1 MKIEKAFLRSKVA
14 RRIFVLFILC
24 ALLPITILAIL
35 TYSNM
40 THQLRQQTQRE
51 LKQTSKSIG
60 MAIFERLVLIES
72 EMRMVS
78 TNLDLASA
86 INNSDEI
93 LIDQSLFNN
102 RLKGLAWLTH
112 EEQLIDVFGK
122 ISEPPVL
129 DSTAQQRISSG
140 EILLLTKPYLNGQ
153 PGIFMCIMFH
163 PQDTKK
169 GMLLAEIDPM
179 YLWFMGYE
187 NPLPS
192 ATALCILDSQ
202 ANVLFS
208 SFEENIEFPQP
219 LMLQMQSN
227 SAGQFEW
234 DYRKEQYLASFWS
247 LFLMSKFF
255 SADWKVIVFKSKVS
269 MLAPLANFKNTFPWI
284 ILITLWIVLFLSVN
298 QIRKSMIPLEKLKE
312 GTQRIAQRDFD
323 SHVDVQS
330 QDEFADLANSFNTMA
345 SRLGRQFKTLTAMV
359 DIDRAILSSLETK
372 KIVEVVNTQMRQ
384 AFPCDSVSI
393 SLMDPKSEKSV
404 QTYIHMGNPHQEE
417 HAEFFNI
424 MSEEIRAL
432 HNNPDFLFIPEEKGI
447 PSYLAPLVGKNI
459 RSLFILP
466 LFIKQSLSGIISLG
480 YSFSPDLSEEDVSQA
495 RQLADQVAV
504 ALSNARLIEELNQFN
519 LGSLTAFARAIDAK
533 SHWTAGHSERVTTI
547 ALKIG
552 KTLGLSP
559 EDLDILHKGALLHDI
574 GKIGVAYEILDKPG
588 GLIPEEREDMQKHVI
603 LGARIL
609 EPIPAYSEILPIVK
623 QHHEN
628 YDGTGYTE
636 GLAGND
642 ICLYARILAL
652 ADRFE
657 ALTSDRPYRKAWSQK
672 KAIEFAKKQ
681 AGKDFDPKVVKA
693 FLEVVT

>member
-24 ALLPITILAIL
+24 ALLPITILAII
-35 TYSNM
+35 TYSSM
-40 THQLRQQTQRE
+40 TKQLQQQTRRE
-51 LKQTSKSIG
+51 LQQTSKSMG

-78 TNLDLASA
+78 SNLDLSTEV
-86 INNSDEI
+86 NGPQTVQ
-93 LIDQSLFNN
+93 IDRSSLNN
-102 RLKGLAWLTH
+102 RFKGLVLLTH
-112 EEQLIDVFGK
+112 EGQSINLFGQ
-122 ISEPPVL
+122 ISDPPVL
-129 DSTAQQRISSG
+129 DFTDKQKIFSG
-140 EILLLTKPYLNGQ
+140 ETLILTKPFSNDQ
-153 PGIFMCIMFH
+153 SRIFMCSAFD
-163 PQDTKK
+163 PQDEKK
-169 GMLLAEIDPM
+169 GMTLAEIDPM

-187 NPLPS
+187 NPLPP
-192 ATALCILDSQ
+192 ATALSILDSQ
-202 ANVLFS
+202 ASVLFS
-208 SFEENIEFPQP
+208 SFGEGIELPKSVMF
-219 LMLQMQSN
+219 QMQSS

-234 DYRKEQYLASFWS
+234 DYREERYLASFWS

-255 SADWKVIVFKSKVS
+255 SPDWSVIIFKSKTS

-284 ILITLWIVLFLSVN
+284 ILITLWVVLFLSVN

-323 SHVDVQS
+323 SHIEVRS

-345 SRLGRQFKTLTAMV
+345 SHLGRQFKTLTAMV
-359 DIDRAILSSLETK
+359 DIDRAILAALETK
-372 KIVEVVNTQMRQ
+372 KIVEVINTHMRQ
-384 AFPCDSVSI
+384 VFPCDAVSI
-393 SLMDPKSEKSV
+393 SLLDPNSEQSV
-404 QTYIHMGNPHQEE
+404 QTYVHSGNPHQEE
-417 HAEFFNI
+417 HTESI
-424 MSEEIRAL
+424 KIECEEIRTL
-432 HNNPDFLFIPEEKGI
+432 HNNPDHLFIPEEKSV
-447 PSYLAPLVGKNI
+447 PNYLAPLMAKNI
-459 RSLFILP
+459 RSFLILP
-466 LFIKQSLSGIISLG
+466 LFIKNSLSGIITLG
-480 YSFSPDLSEEDVSQA
+480 YSHSPDLLEEDISQA

-504 ALSNARLIEELNQFN
+504 ALSNVRLIEELNQFN

-533 SHWTAGHSERVTTI
+533 SSWTAGHSERVTII

-559 EDLDILHKGALLHDI
+559 EDLDILHRGGLLHDI
-574 GKIGVAYEILDKPG
+574 GKIGVAYDVLDKPG
-588 GLIPEEREDMQKHVI
+588 KLNPEERKDIQKHVI

-628 YDGTGYTE
+628 FDGTGYTE
-636 GLAGND
+636 GIAGND

-657 ALTSDRPYRKAWSQK
+657 AVTSDRPYRKAWSQN
-672 KAIEFAKKQ
+672 KAIEFVKKQ
-681 AGKDFDPKVVKA
+681 AGKEFDPEVVKA